1 MLWDA
6 EGMKRDGGAALGRTQ
21 NSHFI
26 RPTAQSDCALGSFG
40 CFFVVFFKEVFPI
53 KLIVSENRMGEKAY
67 FAALH

>member
-6 EGMKRDGGAALGRTQ
+6 EGMKRAGGAALGRTQ

-40 CFFVVFFKEVFPI
+40 CFFVFCVFF
-53 KLIVSENRMGEKAY
+53 
-67 FAALH
+67 